1 MFGNPAKLDLLP
13 PNSRGFATSAHAK
26 CAIYRLGSKRSGSPG
41 LSGNVGRGSKPSTPA
56 CEHIGSPPRYR
67 DYMRVQ
73 TLSTGIFDC
82 LTTQLVRDRTK
93 FGEKVE
99 LEVAVFGRDGLR
111 FLELEV
117 LPESKK

>member
-1 MFGNPAKLDLLP
+1 
-13 PNSRGFATSAHAK
+13 
-26 CAIYRLGSKRSGSPG
+26 
-41 LSGNVGRGSKPSTPA
+41 
-56 CEHIGSPPRYR
+56 
-67 DYMRVQ
+67 MRVQ

-117 LPESKK
+117 LPESKKQTRSQVANPSLIIHLRLRFDEF